1 MFKKLQFLF
10 LIMLPIGLWAQFSLS
25 GNVYDAET
33 NQALPG
39 ASIVLNN
46 SFRTT
51 VTDLN
56 GNFTFVGLKSG
67 KYIIKVSYVGYET
80 SKKKVSLNKN
90 HSLSIALN
98 TTIYMSDEII
108 VSASR
113 SNEELSV
120 SNVTISQS
128 DLKKSN
134 AGQDLPYLLSMSP
147 SLVVTSDA
155 GAGVGYTGMR
165 IRGTDL
171 SGINVTLNGV
181 PVNDGESQSVFFVDM
196 PDLAS
201 SLDNVQIQRGVGSS
215 TNGAAAFGASINMKT
230 DEYTADPYASLNMA
244 GGSFNTLKA
253 NVKFGTGLMNGKW
266 NFNGRLSSITSD
278 GYVDRAS
285 SDLKSAYFSGAYMA
299 KKIF

>member
-1 MFKKLQFLF
+1 MFKKLQILF
-10 LIMLPIGLWAQFSLS
+10 LVILPMGLMAQFSLS
-25 GNVYDAET
+25 GNVYDSET
-33 NQALPG
+33 NQPLPG
-39 ASIVLNN
+39 ANIVLDN

-51 VTDLN
+51 VSDLN
-56 GNFTFVGLKSG
+56 GNFTFTNLKDG
-67 KYIIKVSYVGYET
+67 KYLIKASYVGYET
-80 SKKKVSLNKN
+80 INKKVIVRQN
-90 HSLSIALN
+90 HNINIALKP
-98 TTIYMSDEII
+98 TIYMSDEII

-120 SNVTISQS
+120 SNTTISQS

-134 AGQDLPYLLSMSP
+134 TGQDLPYLLSMSP

-201 SLDNVQIQRGVGSS
+201 SLDNIQIQRGVGSS

-230 DEYTADPYASLNMA
+230 DEYTADPYASVNMA
-244 GGSFNTLKA
+244 GGSFNTMKA
-253 NVKFGTGLMNGKW
+253 NVKFGTGLMNGK
-266 NFNGRLSSITSD
+266 G
-278 GYVDRAS
+278 
-285 SDLKSAYFSGAYMA
+285 
-299 KKIF
+299 